1 MTNPSSPLSYLTQ
14 TCRLRR
20 NVLTGELLYAQPAS
34 NTSTLKSQTS
44 NLNSQT
50 YWLPL
55 SKEGRNTILLTAQ
68 DNGIALTDETLDRFV
83 HSTLVEQW
91 NPAQEWLDSLPKWD
105 GEDHVFDLSQRIV
118 TSNPDWS
125 RRFQKWMLQMV
136 ARWMGR
142 DVPQRDILV
151 PVLVGQWGFG
161 KTSFCNLI
169 LPPTLRQYYT
179 DKIKLSSS
187 AEVYELITTNL
198 LVNIDEFYQDNSNY
212 QPIVR
217 YLFSRS
223 TPVFR
228 RPYGSTEEP
237 RRQHAAFVATTG
249 NMHPMTDAA
258 GAAHLVCVEVGH
270 KIDLQTPIPYAQL
283 YAQLR
288 DELRDSHSLGEGRG
302 ETLYLLTDEEREG
315 MAIQNSPF
323 QEADNLVKMVR
334 LLYAN
339 PPRGQK
345 AKAITLDSII
355 DRMMQEYPYWTPG
368 EHVNQDVGFA
378 LQEAGFTR
386 SRIHGRSCY
395 RIVPRD
401 PRRFDFVEE
410 QPEEKKK
417 DDFANNPLARALL
430 AGLGGPNPT
439 LSKGEGE

>member
-1 MTNPSSPLSYLTQ
+1 MTNLLSPLSYLTQ

-20 NVLTGELLYAQPAS
+20 NVLTGELLYAQPAP
-34 NTSTLKSQTS
+34 NVST
-44 NLNSQT
+44 LNSQT
-50 YWLPL
+50 HWLPL
-55 SKEGRNTILLTAQ
+55 SKEGRNTILLMAQ
-68 DNGIALTDETLDRFV
+68 DSGIALTDETLDRFV

-91 NPAQEWLDSLPKWD
+91 NPAQEWLDSLPEWD
-105 GEDHVFDLSQRIV
+105 GEDYVFNLSQRIV
-118 TSNPDWS
+118 TSNPDWGS
-125 RRFQKWMLQMV
+125 RFHKWMLQMV
-136 ARWMGR
+136 ARWMR
-142 DVPQRDILV
+142 HDVPQRDIIV

-169 LPPTLRQYYT
+169 LPPALRQYYT
-179 DKIKLSSS
+179 DKIRPSSS
-187 AEVYELITTNL
+187 GEVYELITTNL
-198 LVNIDEFYQDNSNY
+198 LINIDEFYQDNSNY

-237 RRQHAAFVATTG
+237 RRQYAAFIATTG

-288 DELRDSHSLGEGRG
+288 DELKTSKLP
-302 ETLYLLTDEEREG
+302 YLLTDEEREG

-339 PPRGQK
+339 PPHGQK
-345 AKAITLDSII
+345 AKAITLDTII

-417 DDFANNPLARALL
+417 DDFANNPLAKALL
-430 AGLGGPNPT
+430 AGLGKSHNPARQ
-439 LSKGEGE
+439 